1 VSTVAAYFFFDIR
14 EVVDRAAMEEYRRG
28 VFASV
33 ERHGGIYR
41 VLGGH
46 VEPFEGAWQPVQPVI
61 IEFPSADQ
69 ARRWYH
75 SEDYRALLA
84 LRRRATRG
92 DAVLLEG
99 WPPA

>member
-1 VSTVAAYFFFDIR
+1 
-14 EVVDRAAMEEYRRG
+14 
-28 VFASV
+28 
-33 ERHGGIYR
+33 
-41 VLGGH
+41 
-46 VEPFEGAWQPVQPVI
+46 VI